1 MFSIIHDVN
10 WEQQVDCR
18 GFVQNQV
25 SEVSPVNVSPGW
37 TDTAPCLV
45 SDSSQTIGRQGS
57 GGAGSDITLRWRPQ
71 VKLPMKAVGTGGD
84 LLLEVVIVAFLWV

>member
-25 SEVSPVNVSPGW
+25 SEVSPVNVSPVR

-45 SDSSQTIGRQGS
+45 SDSRQTIG
-57 GGAGSDITLRWRPQ
+57 D
-71 VKLPMKAVGTGGD
+71 KD
-84 LLLEVVIVAFLWV
+84 LVELEVTSPSAGDHK